1 MNMGFFSGFRKI
13 ASQVV
18 DVRVDRWANF
28 KGNKDTAV
36 YFFNLA
42 SKLLKPS
49 PPSKL
54 EDFESVVEAQ
64 ALTESVLQA
73 QSEKYK
79 ALATLFVLF
88 AGLLFIY
95 TFILIF
101 LGNFMGMCISAALV
115 IYALAQ
121 AFRFHFWHFQISQ
134 RKLGCSFSE
143 WCRFISDSK
152 RTSDV

>member
-1 MNMGFFSGFRKI
+1 MGFFSGFKKI

-18 DVRVDRWANF
+18 DVRVDRWANLQ
-28 KGNKDTAV
+28 GNKDTAV

-42 SKLLKPS
+42 RKLLKSP

-54 EDFESVVEAQ
+54 DDFERVVEEQ
-64 ALTESVLQA
+64 ALTDAVLQEK
-73 QSEKYK
+73 SEKYK
-79 ALATLFVLF
+79 ALATLFVFF
-88 AGLLFIY
+88 AGLLLIY
-95 TFILIF
+95 TIILIC

-134 RKLGCSFSE
+134 RKLGCSLSE
-143 WCRFISDSK
+143 WYRFVSGSK
-152 RTSDV
+152 RTSNV